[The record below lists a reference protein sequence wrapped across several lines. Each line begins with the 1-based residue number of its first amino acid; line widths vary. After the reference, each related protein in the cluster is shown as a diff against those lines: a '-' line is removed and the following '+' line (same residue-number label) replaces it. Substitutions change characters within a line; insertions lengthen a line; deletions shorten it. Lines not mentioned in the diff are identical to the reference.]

1 MHLASR
7 AAFVPEVADLAP
19 VTALINYAWSKNPA
33 LLQDPLHKAIAG
45 SMIAIM
51 WISGWWY
58 AKNGV
63 ASNAVAVGAIGAL
76 QGYSAFA
83 N

>member
-1 MHLASR
+1 MLTLR
-7 AAFVPEVADLAP
+7 NI
-19 VTALINYAWSKNPA
+19 ALLNYGWSQNRA
-33 LLQDPLHKAIAG
+33 LLQDSIHKSIAG
-45 SMIAIM
+45 IIIGIM

-63 ASNAVAVGAIGAL
+63 ISNMVACGAIGAL

-83 N
+83 S